1 MKHNARK
8 RFLKSF
14 GAEMHFRVDSYLW
27 REELVSELT
36 LLGLSWDC
44 DLFCLSS
51 SNPEHQYALEL
62 LGRYIRDSLIE
73 FLRDAKHPRPLFL
86 RTVVRKDFLEAH
98 RFIGS
103 YPDSPHYD
111 TIVALREKAQKALSK
126 HGIRFDFGD
135 EHREGEGLR
144 FMDALYELINRCRY
158 DSIYEDDFIA
168 IRDLMDDVCE
178 FMECYS
184 DSPHY
189 SKLVLLREEAITAL
203 SGIGVVFDS
212 DGEHVVGNEIR
223 FIHFQSHAQGKYTD
237 AQKIEEPLFR
247 SACWPTEYEYEFEPL
262 LENDIPDCGNRTPDE
277 IVDEILVKEHVHK
290 MVDSLP
296 ENLRNIIDLHY
307 GFYSPACTLNKA
319 GVAFNI
325 SPQAARMRESNAL
338 KRLSLLVTDE
348 DANWVGV
355 KPHKRAALA
364 RLRKSAL
371 SRIMTCKAGE
381 RKRKSDA
388 IKLKSIAKE
397 ANIPLAQ
404 VLYKYKQGIPI
415 DKISR
420 AYTFAPL
427 PVLRRLV
434 LFRNKWVLSVNELL
448 GVIGCGEQTLAEVME
463 RNGLR
468 VKWSRQN
475 TINGLERLI
484 SKVTDVDFEKKV
496 ADVGVAKKE
505 YMADC
510 YNPPDECLECSVRDK
525 NKNRRVRL
533 RTIVDRLGVCQDDLR
548 MMLPRNIKLGED
560 AIEDRLAAW
569 IAVRIAARI
578 YDWAKDPLELKWLPE
593 CKKQE

>member
-1 MKHNARK
+1 MR
-8 RFLKSF
+8 
-14 GAEMHFRVDSYLW
+14 FRVDRFLW
-27 REELVSELT
+27 RQEVQLELDR
-36 LLGLSWDC
+36 LGLSWDY
-44 DLFCLSS
+44 DLFCLDSN
-51 SNPEHQYALEL
+51 NPEHQYAIEV
-62 LGRYIRDSLIE
+62 LGRFIKDSLIE
-73 FLRDAKHPRPLFL
+73 LLRATYRPKAQLYVWEVDLFL
-86 RTVVRKDFLEAH
+86 ETLKTAH
-98 RFIGS
+98 GFIVS

-111 TIVALREKAQKALSK
+111 RIIILRMKAVKALSRRGVGFNFDDEYRDSE
-126 HGIRFDFGD
+126 GIRL
-135 EHREGEGLR
+135 EE
-144 FMDALYELINRCRY
+144 ALYELIDLCNGNTIC
-158 DSIYEDDFIA
+158 ENDFNA
-168 IRDLMDDVCE
+168 IRALMDEVCE
-178 FMECYS
+178 FTECYS
-184 DSPHY
+184 DSPHCG
-189 SKLVLLREEAITAL
+189 KLVVLREEAITAL
-203 SGIGVVFDS
+203 SNSGVAFDS
-212 DGEHVVGNEIR
+212 DWEHVIGNEIR
-223 FIHFQSHAQGKYTD
+223 YVSLGNQSRGKYND
-237 AQKIEEPLFR
+237 AQRIEDPLVCYAWGYNEDVYETEPIR
-247 SACWPTEYEYEFEPL
+247 AE
-262 LENDIPDCGNRTPDE
+262 DIVQYSDNRPDE

-325 SPQAARMRESNAL
+325 SLQAARMRESNAL

-427 PVLRRLV
+427 PVLHRLV

-548 MMLPRNIKLGED
+548 MMLPRNIKLGEN